1 MKLGRLVVLSILLFT
16 SLLLVGAAKT
26 DKLEKIIPQG
36 EVIEENL
43 YFSGDYFENNGTID
57 GSLFVSAQDVLIN
70 GIVEGNMFIMSQNE
84 IVINGHI
91 KGDIFI
97 ASSENVSVTGRIDG
111 SIFAFGKAVN
121 LESRA
126 EVNRDV
132 FMAGDNINIYGA
144 VNRNA
149 NIYYAGNLL
158 VKGIILG
165 DLNYTARTTN
175 IIGGS
180 IKGETNIRQ
189 VGTDDADRIM
199 DQTRGRLFSAI
210 SFIFTT
216 LIIWFLLSFV
226 FKETKK
232 KTVSL
237 LINKKNKL
245 FFLYGLLGILGT
257 IGISIAFLL
266 SYIGIP
272 FALIVILFLGSA
284 LYLSTGVF
292 IIALSDYYG
301 GKYPKYAGGNNILYV
316 VGLSILYKIVQLI
329 PYFGGLISLIIV
341 ILGFGLIL
349 GSFYHREEV
358 EEEHNLIL

>member
-1 MKLGRLVVLSILLFT
+1 MTFKRLLVLSILLFS

-26 DKLEKIIPQG
+26 DDLEKIVPQG
-36 EVIEENL
+36 ETINENL

-57 GSLFVSAQDVLIN
+57 GSIFVSAEDVLIN
-70 GIVEGNMFIMSQNE
+70 GVVDGNIFIVSRNE
-84 IVINGHI
+84 IVISGHI

-97 ASSENVSVTGRIDG
+97 ASSEKVIVTGRVDG
-111 SIFAFGKAVN
+111 SVFAFGKEVD

-126 EVNRDV
+126 EVNRDA
-132 FMAGDNINIYGA
+132 FIIADSINIYGA
-144 VNRNA
+144 VNRDA
-149 NIYYAGNLL
+149 NIYYASDLL

-180 IKGETNIRQ
+180 VKGETNIRQ
-189 VGTDDADRIM
+189 VGTEDADRFM
-199 DQTRGRLFSAI
+199 DQNSGRLFSTI

-232 KTVSL
+232 KTASL
-237 LINKKNKL
+237 LLHKRSKL
-245 FFLYGLLGILGT
+245 FFLYGLLGIIGT
-257 IGISIAFLL
+257 IAISIAFLMTF
-266 SYIGIP
+266 IGIP
-272 FALIVILFLGSA
+272 FALIIILFLGSA
-284 LYLSTGVF
+284 IYLSTGVF

-301 GKYPKYAGGNNILYV
+301 NIYPKFAGGNNILYV
-316 VGLSILYKIVQLI
+316 VGLAVMYKIIQLI
-329 PYFGGLISLIIV
+329 PYFGSLISLSIV

-349 GSFYHREEV
+349 GSFYHREVV
-358 EEEHNLIL
+358 EDEHNLIL